1 MGSISDI
8 VRLLLNVRASHLQY
22 DNDTILPPPL
32 HEMALLKRV
41 AFGAGTDEQDDDDW
55 VSWQGNMRKAESAF
69 H

>member
-41 AFGAGTDEQDDDDW
+41 AFGAGTDEQDDDD
-55 VSWQGNMRKAESAF
+55 
-69 H
+69 